1 MSLAGVPSRPQD
13 ILTIALAMSSSHF
26 SSQRRKPQRFSTH
39 RVIAVFAVLFF
50 IAYYA
55 AMLLLLQFPG
65 FPDEPS
71 SRSSTSALT
80 LQSRANEQLPPIEER
95 TPASRDT
102 ATPRGPS
109 GEIAVAVKPP
119 IALPPALSPAA
130 GRPISVILTAP
141 PQIAGGSTFEVSVGV
156 PPGSGVHS
164 AHFRLSYDDEAL
176 EILDATDATGTTVPV
191 IPLGPGIADL
201 DLDAERGAR
210 QAPAIRFLARTG
222 VSRSV
227 EIAVAVD
234 LWDKAGNALTSRHTR
249 SW

>member
-1 MSLAGVPSRPQD
+1 
-13 ILTIALAMSSSHF
+13 MSSRHF
-26 SSQRRKPQRFSTH
+26 SSQRRKSQHFSLH
-39 RVIAVFAVLFF
+39 RVIAVFAILFF

-55 AMLLLLQFPG
+55 AMLLLLRFPG
-65 FPDEPS
+65 LPEEPP
-71 SRSSTSALT
+71 SRPSTNALS
-80 LQSRANEQLPPIEER
+80 LESRANEQMPSIEER
-95 TPASRDT
+95 APTPRDQ

-109 GEIAVAVKPP
+109 GEIAVALKPP

-141 PQIAGGSTFEVSVGV
+141 TQVAGGSTFEVSVGV

-176 EILDATDATGTTVPV
+176 EILDAIDATGTTVPV

-222 VSRSV
+222 ASRSV
-227 EIAVAVD
+227 EIAFAVD
-234 LWDKAGNALTSRHTR
+234 LWDKAGNALPIADLAPHSIMVEP
-249 SW
+249 

>member
-1 MSLAGVPSRPQD
+1 
-13 ILTIALAMSSSHF
+13 MSSSHF
-26 SSQRRKPQRFSTH
+26 SSQRRKSQRFSMP
-39 RVIAVFAVLFF
+39 RAIAVFAILFV

-55 AMLLLLQFPG
+55 AMLLLLRFPG
-65 FPDEPS
+65 FPEDPPS
-71 SRSSTSALT
+71 RPSTNDLT
-80 LQSRANEQLPPIEER
+80 LQSRANEPMPPVEER
-95 TPASRDT
+95 ARAPRDP

-109 GEIAVAVKPP
+109 AEIDVALKPP

-130 GRPISVILTAP
+130 GRPIPVILTAP
-141 PQIAGGSTFEVSVGV
+141 TQVAGGNTFEVSVGV

-176 EILDATDATGTTVPV
+176 EILDGIDATGTTVPV

-201 DLDAERGAR
+201 NLDAERGGR

-222 VSRSV
+222 GSRFV

-234 LWDKAGNALTSRHTR
+234 LWDRAGNALPSAELAPHSITVGP
-249 SW
+249 

>member
-1 MSLAGVPSRPQD
+1 
-13 ILTIALAMSSSHF
+13 MSSSDI

-39 RVIAVFAVLFF
+39 RLIAVFAVLFF

-176 EILDATDATGTTVPV
+176 EILDAIDATGTTVPV

-234 LWDKAGNALTSRHTR
+234 LWDKAGNALPSADLAPH
-249 SW
+249 SIMVEP